1 METLIHRHLDKCMA
15 FRRVCISSRDQAWV
29 TPLLKS
35 LTRSKS
41 RIGQNR
47 RDRLREINRRISEVI
62 SQNRRNLLQAP
73 VGAREWWKHV
83 YSLSQRRCPSA
94 KVMLDMQSLAELN
107 DCFAELCWDSAYKQP
122 TPVQVESVRFQKDVW
137 NCLRHLTKA
146 ATGPD
151 LIPFWVGRDHAEI
164 FTSLIFKI

>member
-1 METLIHRHLDKCMA
+1 METLIHRHLDKCMP

-29 TPLLKS
+29 TPLRKS

-83 YSLSQRRCPSA
+83 TSLSQRRCPSA

-122 TPVQVESVRFQKDVW
+122 TPVQVESVRFQKDRYGTV
-137 NCLRHLTKA
+137 CGT
-146 ATGPD
+146 
-151 LIPFWVGRDHAEI
+151 
-164 FTSLIFKI
+164 